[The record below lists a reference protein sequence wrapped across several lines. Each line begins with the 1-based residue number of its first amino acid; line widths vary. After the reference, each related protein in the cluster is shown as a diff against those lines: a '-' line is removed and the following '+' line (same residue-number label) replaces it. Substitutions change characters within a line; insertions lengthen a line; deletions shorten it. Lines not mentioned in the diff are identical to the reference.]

1 LIVDAALEGA
11 GRRPD
16 YGAVLPYTL
25 HFEKG
30 DTPPVDAFW
39 SITLYDA
46 EGFQVANRL
55 NRFNLSSWMRLH
67 YNADGSLDL
76 YFQNDTPGVEANWLP
91 APQGPFNQS
100 KYQESSFLSDARA
113 YARNTVSRRAQR

>member
-1 LIVDAALEGA
+1 VVASGWRGKIPLSSRQA
-11 GRRPD
+11 
-16 YGAVLPYTL
+16 
-25 HFEKG
+25 KG

-46 EGFQVANRL
+46 EGFQVANHL

-76 YFQNDTPGVEANWLP
+76 YFQNDTPGGKPTGFPPRKVHSTW
-91 APQGPFNQS
+91 
-100 KYQESSFLSDARA
+100 
-113 YARNTVSRRAQR
+113 